1 MPNRL
6 NHARPA
12 KAMQLF
18 TNKNGAA
25 QDAEIARANSID
37 TGPRQHMLTKDS
49 KASASTARRGS

>member
-1 MPNRL
+1 
-6 NHARPA
+6 
-12 KAMQLF
+12 MQLF